1 MSKKTIEQLS
11 DSQIKQWIKSKPP
24 LESKLCDGNY
34 LYLRMCQNNTPY
46 FTFRVR
52 LKRNTGI
59 KNSWQSIG
67 AYPATTLAMARDKA
81 RGMRTLVARGI
92 NPIDYSSDVAKLGKT
107 FGEITEL
114 FTAQYFPT
122 IKIRSIEKWHSTMRR
137 TYILNN
143 VIMEKITEAD
153 IKDIMQKADKDGTKS
168 IAAGIL
174 QRMKMIFKWAKNDGY
189 IPHNPTLEMER
200 SYKIGVRER
209 YLQPNELK
217 HFLNSMCNDKT
228 IVALPKAVIYS
239 LLVLLPRKEE
249 LLRLK
254 WQDVDLDSGRI
265 VLRETKNIT
274 NFTIIVPSQIINLW
288 GKLRELYPDSQYVF
302 AGQRTHYRST
312 SLRKEL
318 MHMIDKYNMEWFT
331 PHDFRRTGM
340 TILAEMGNRHEVIDI
355 ALGHVLTGVKKHYL
369 KSHLLEERRKLLQD
383 WADYLDT
390 LLNTEAKPVGNNWLW
405 INLANL

>member
-11 DSQIKQWIKSKPP
+11 DNKIKQWIKSKPP
-24 LESKLCDGNY
+24 IETKLCDGDY
-34 LYLRMCQNNTPY
+34 LYLRMCENNTPY

-52 LKRNTGI
+52 LKTNTGI
-59 KNSWQSIG
+59 KNSWCSIG
-67 AYPATTLAMARDKA
+67 EYPSVSLAMARNKA
-81 RGMRTLVARGI
+81 RGMRTLIARGI
-92 NPIDYSSDVAKLGKT
+92 NPIDYSSDMAKLGKT
-107 FGEITEL
+107 FGEVTEL
-114 FTAQYFPT
+114 FTAQHFQT

-137 TYILNN
+137 TYVLNN
-143 VIMEKITEAD
+143 VVMEKITEAD
-153 IKDIMQKADKDGTKS
+153 IQDIMHKADKDGTKS

-174 QRMKMIFKWAKNDGY
+174 QRMKMIFKWAKREGY

-217 HFLNSMCNDKT
+217 HFLNSICSDKT
-228 IVALPKAVIYS
+228 IVALPQAVIYS
-239 LLVLLPRKEE
+239 LLVLLTRKEE

-274 NFTIIVPSQIINLW
+274 NFTIIIPSQIIGLW
-288 GKLRELYPDSQYVF
+288 RKLRELYPNSQYVF
-302 AGQRTHYRST
+302 AGQRTHYRSP

-340 TILAEMGNRHEVIDI
+340 TILAEMGNRHEVIDS

-369 KSHLLEERRKLLQD
+369 KSNLLEERKNLLQN
-383 WADYLDT
+383 WADYIDS
-390 LLNTEAKPVGNNWLW
+390 LLEAKNKPVGNNWLW
-405 INLANL
+405 IDLANI